1 MNLLITV
8 IEPHQE
14 EIYAHI
20 LSRLKLPVNMTLHG
34 RGTASK
40 RMLDV
45 LGLERKPKRAV
56 FSIAAEEATR
66 RLMEAVRRELYI
78 DAPGNGISIALPIKS
93 VGGAKTL
100 EFLSG
105 SEAPKPVS
113 AKSEYENEM
122 ILALSNEG
130 YADTIMEAARSA
142 GARGGTVL
150 HGKGTARG
158 DETRFYNVN
167 ITDEKELVMIVTP
180 SRDKAAIMSAILK
193 QAGPASPAGTVV
205 FSLPVSCARGLG
217 MFED

>member
-1 MNLLITV
+1 M
-8 IEPHQE
+8 
-14 EIYAHI
+14 
-20 LSRLKLPVNMTLHG
+20 
-34 RGTASK
+34 
-40 RMLDV
+40 
-45 LGLERKPKRAV
+45 
-56 FSIAAEEATR
+56 
-66 RLMEAVRRELYI
+66 
-78 DAPGNGISIALPIKS
+78 
-93 VGGAKTL
+93 